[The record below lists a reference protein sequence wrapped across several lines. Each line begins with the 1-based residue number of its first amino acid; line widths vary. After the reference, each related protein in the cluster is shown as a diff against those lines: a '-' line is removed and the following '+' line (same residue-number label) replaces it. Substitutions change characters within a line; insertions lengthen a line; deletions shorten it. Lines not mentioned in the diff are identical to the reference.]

1 MAVDRLKAANKRM
14 LYGHFA
20 AVARALGSAHRLEL
34 LELLAQGGRAV
45 EDMAATTGLPVA
57 NVSQH
62 LQNLLRAGLVAN
74 RREGKYVIY
83 TLADEAVVTLLGAL
97 QTIAGRN
104 HVKAARVVDRY
115 FRRRDSLEPV
125 SREELLRRRRAG
137 AVVVIDVRPADEFA
151 AGHIRGA
158 IHLPLKELERRLA
171 GLPRDQ
177 EIVAYCRGPYCVMA
191 FEAVARLRERGF
203 KARRL
208 QDGFPEWKLARL
220 PWKASAPTEQ
230 SIPCAT
236 G

>member
-1 MAVDRLKAANKRM
+1 MSSPRLSAGTKRL

-20 AVARALGSAHRLEL
+20 AVAKTLASAPRLEL
-34 LELLAQGGRAV
+34 LELLAQGARTV
-45 EDMAATTGLPVA
+45 EDLVGATGLPVA

-62 LQNLLRAGLVAN
+62 LQHLRRSGLAAN
-74 RREGKYVIY
+74 RREGKNVRYR
-83 TLADEAVVTLLGAL
+83 LADESVVTLIGAL
-97 QTIAGRN
+97 RTIAERN
-104 HVKAARVVDRY
+104 HTETARTIDRF
-115 FRRRDSLEPV
+115 FRQRDSIEPV
-125 SREELLRRRRAG
+125 SREELRRRRRAG
-137 AVVVIDVRPADEFA
+137 AVVGIDVRPADEFA

-208 QDGFPEWKLARL
+208 QDGFPEWKIAGL
-220 PWKASAPTEQ
+220 PVESASAN
-230 SIPCAT
+230 
-236 G
+236 